1 MNRGIIQQLNSLVKI
16 MRVTR
21 IVIQNFRTFAS
32 LDVNVADDL
41 CCIIGENNTGKTAV
55 LRAIQICLDNLLPST
70 FRALLREDIHSGV
83 DISYPSQVLIGIEL
97 AGFEGRVNE
106 EALVSTWKTAADR
119 ARIFYR
125 FRPRSSVR
133 DLLST
138 GDIAP
143 GTLALEDY
151 QWEIRGGGDPAIDLT
166 DIAWDDEGIGESVR
180 FADLQSYLL
189 VHLPAL
195 RDVESDLRN
204 PRQSPLIRLIEAFEI
219 DATEQDALIAIL
231 DKANQA
237 IAGSATIAEIAAA
250 IDARFKEVSGPAFEM
265 DATLGLSAATFRAII
280 RNLKIILSDL
290 SLTSFEPGRNG
301 LGMNNILYI
310 AILME
315 YLQRR
320 IALDRSAG
328 QLILIEE
335 PEAHLHPQL
344 QFSLI
349 AALRAIGVQTILTS
363 HSTQVTS
370 QVPLSSIV
378 SLTKREDATIAAG
391 NLALNATLTEPEVA
405 DLERYL
411 DATKSALLYA
421 RKVMLVE
428 GPAEMFLIPALI
440 EQVHGVKLERLGI
453 SVIAIHGVHFDV
465 YAKLFRAGSLEKK
478 CAIVADAD
486 MQPSDAQ
493 DFDPKTDAQDL
504 EALNGE
510 FLSVFLGA
518 TTFERELVS
527 VGRLP
532 MLIEAVRALGAPQI
546 LAQMENGL
554 AALKHGEMDLD
565 EETALRVELGRITLN
580 TAKRF
585 GKARFAQIAARYA
598 HLAAD
603 LPVYIEHAYEWLT
616 E

>member
-1 MNRGIIQQLNSLVKI
+1 M
-16 MRVTR
+16 MRVAR

-41 CCIIGENNTGKTAV
+41 CCIIGENNTGKTAI
-55 LRAIQICLDNLLPST
+55 LRAIQICLDNMLPSS
-70 FRALLREDIHSGV
+70 FRSLLREDIHSA
-83 DISYPSQVLIGIEL
+83 INIAEPSQVLIGIEL
-97 AGFEGRVNE
+97 TGFEGRVNE

-119 ARIFYR
+119 ARMFYR
-125 FRPRSSVR
+125 FRPRPAVR
-133 DLLST
+133 EQLAS
-138 GDIAP
+138 GEIAP
-143 GTLALEDY
+143 GTLTLEDY

-195 RDVESDLRN
+195 RDVENDLRN

-219 DATEQDALIAIL
+219 DAAEQDALIAIL
-231 DKANQA
+231 DQANQA
-237 IAGSATIAEIAAA
+237 IANSATIAEIAGA
-250 IDARFKEVSGPAFEM
+250 IDARFKDVSGPAFEM

-290 SLTSFEPGRNG
+290 SLASFEPGRNG

-320 IALDRSAG
+320 LALNRSAG

-349 AALRAIGVQTILTS
+349 AALRVIGVQTILTS

-391 NLALNATLTEPEVA
+391 NLALNAALTAPEIA

-421 RKVMLVE
+421 RKVILVE

-440 EQVHGVKLERLGI
+440 EQVYGVKLERLGI

-486 MQPSDAQ
+486 MKPSDAE
-493 DFDPKTDAQDL
+493 DFDPETDAPDL
-504 EALNGE
+504 VALE
-510 FLSVFLGA
+510 SDFVSTFAGA

-532 MLIEAVRALGAPQI
+532 MLIETVRALGAPQI

-554 AALKHGEMDLD
+554 ATLTLGGLGLA

-598 HLAAD
+598 NLATD
-603 LPVYIEHAYEWLT
+603 LPLYIEQAYEWLT

>member
-1 MNRGIIQQLNSLVKI
+1 
-16 MRVTR
+16 MRVVR
-21 IVIQNFRTFAS
+21 IVIRKFRTFAL
-32 LDVNVADDL
+32 LDVNIENDF
-41 CCIIGENNTGKTAV
+41 CCIIGENNTGKTAI
-55 LRAIQICLDNLLPST
+55 LRAIQLCLDSTLPSNLRSLT
-70 FRALLREDIHSGV
+70 REDIYSAI
-83 DISYPSQVLIGIEL
+83 DISIPSQVLIGIEL

-106 EALVSTWKTAADR
+106 EALVSTWKTGADR

-125 FRPRSSVR
+125 FRPRPVVR
-133 DLLST
+133 EQLASGDL
-138 GDIAP
+138 AP
-143 GTLALEDY
+143 GALTLEDY

-166 DIAWDDEGIGESVR
+166 DIAWNDEGVGESVR

-189 VHLPAL
+189 IHLPAL
-195 RDVESDLRN
+195 RDVENDLRN
-204 PRQSPLIRLIEAFEI
+204 PRQSPLIRLVEAFEI
-219 DATEQDALIAIL
+219 SAAEQDALITIL
-231 DKANQA
+231 DRANQA
-237 IAGSATIAEIAAA
+237 IATSATIAEIAGA
-250 IDARFKEVSGPAFEM
+250 IDARFKDVSGPAFEM
-265 DATLGLSAATFRAII
+265 DATLGLSAVTFRAII

-290 SLTSFEPGRNG
+290 SLNSFEPGRNG

-310 AILME
+310 AILIE
-315 YLQRR
+315 YFRRR
-320 IALDRSAG
+320 IALNRSAG

-349 AALRAIGVQTILTS
+349 AALRSIGVQTILTS

-378 SLTKREDATIAAG
+378 SLTKRENATIAAG
-391 NLALNATLTEPEVA
+391 NLALNAALTAPEIA

-440 EQVHGVKLERLGI
+440 EQVRGVKLERLGI

-486 MQPSDAQ
+486 MKPSDAE
-493 DFDPKTDAQDL
+493 DFIPETDAPDL
-504 EALNGE
+504 VALEGE
-510 FLSVFLGA
+510 FVSAFAGA

-532 MLIEAVRALGAPQI
+532 MLIETVRTLDAPQI
-546 LAQMENGL
+546 LAQMEDGL
-554 AALKHGEMDLD
+554 TRLRRGGLERT
-565 EETALRVELGRITLN
+565 EEVALRVELGRMTLN

-598 HLAAD
+598 YLATD
-603 LPVYIEHAYEWLT
+603 LPPYIEEAYEWLV